1 MTERDMPRLPQ
12 AAEALLSGWPVP
24 ERSDEDW
31 ERTTTAV
38 LETVT
43 SDDAARTDDSLLEPP
58 LPQTEGDGSLPHRGS
73 SPSLTGPSLAEIAR
87 SKVSQVDRDRQLAV
101 AKDSLKH
108 VAVARHTG
116 ETAENVARAAEVAE
130 LNRYREQRQSGAAD
144 GSGAGW
150 RGGVMGAAVALIA
163 AAAVFV
169 LYVSREPNQPATA
182 PTPPKEIAQASPGTS
197 SPEEPDEGDEAA
209 EGDEP
214 LAKLDE
220 LPVEEGKKE
229 SQRTP
234 SAPRLAAA
242 RPRAA
247 KATPHMDDAES
258 PIGRDLEPDEFDTKL
273 EPTDSQ
279 TGLERLTPTTGEA
292 LAAVAPATSR
302 AKVCVAGHS
311 KQSNATVVFGS
322 DGRVKSV
329 AVSGPAAGTPAEECI
344 RNVFMSARVAP
355 FAQPQFAVNLPVR
368 P

>member
-1 MTERDMPRLPQ
+1 MTERNMPRLPQ

-31 ERTTTAV
+31 DRTAATVMEA
-38 LETVT
+38 VT
-43 SDDAARTDDSLLEPP
+43 SNEGARPDDALLEPP
-58 LPQTEGDGSLPHRGS
+58 LPQTEADGTLPNRGS
-73 SPSLTGPSLAEIAR
+73 TPHLTGPSLAEIAR
-87 SKVSQVDRDRQLAV
+87 SKVRQVDRDRQLAV

-130 LNRYREQRQSGAAD
+130 LNRYREQRQSGATD
-144 GSGAGW
+144 GRGAGW
-150 RGGVMGAAVALIA
+150 RGGVLGAAITLVAVA
-163 AAAVFV
+163 AAFV
-169 LYVSREPNQPATA
+169 LYVSRQPVQTPATA
-182 PTPPKEIAQASPGTS
+182 PPPKEIARADPSTAHT
-197 SPEEPDEGDEAA
+197 EEFD

-220 LPVEEGKKE
+220 LPVEEGEKE
-229 SQRTP
+229 SKRPP
-234 SAPRLAAA
+234 SAPRLTAA
-242 RPRAA
+242 RPRVA
-247 KATPHMDDAES
+247 KAAPDTNQEES
-258 PIGRDLEPDEFDTKL
+258 PAQSDLEPDEFDTKL

-279 TGLERLTPTTGEA
+279 TGLDRLAPTTGEA

-302 AKVCVAGHS
+302 AKVCVAGHA

-344 RNVFMSARVAP
+344 RNLFMSARVAP
-355 FAQPQFAVNLPVR
+355 FAKPEFTVNLPVR